1 MIPMKILVQF
11 SSVTQSCPTLSDP
24 IKWSIPR
31 LPVHHQLQES
41 TQTHVHW
48 VSDAIQ
54 PSYPLS
60 SFSSCPQSFP
70 ESESFP
76 MSWLFALGGQTI
88 GISAWVLT
96 MHIQGWFSLGL
107 TGLVSLQSKGLSE
120 SSPAPQFKR
129 ITSSVLSLLY
139 VIQTPKPAMSEY
151 QRLGLSIISLWT
163 PYFDLAD
170 LSLVSILQLN
180 EL

>member
-1 MIPMKILVQF
+1 
-11 SSVTQSCPTLSDP
+11 
-24 IKWSIPR
+24 
-31 LPVHHQLQES
+31 
-41 TQTHVHW
+41 
-48 VSDAIQ
+48 
-54 PSYPLS
+54 
-60 SFSSCPQSFP
+60 
-70 ESESFP
+70 
-76 MSWLFALGGQTI
+76 
-88 GISAWVLT
+88 

-129 ITSSVLSLLY
+129 ITSLVLSLLY

-151 QRLGLSIISLWT
+151 QPLGFSIISLWT